1 MPNTFLQATR
11 TELNRTKVGQTE
23 LGRTRS
29 KLDWAI
35 IASIL
40 LMLAF
45 NAVALFGDLGPSTAY
60 AAVPM

>member
-1 MPNTFLQATR
+1 MPNTFSPTHAARLSRAKPVRIR
-11 TELNRTKVGQTE
+11 T
-23 LGRTRS
+23 

-40 LMLAF
+40 LMLAV
-45 NAVALFGDLGPSTAY
+45 NAVALFGDLGPTTAY

>member
-1 MPNTFLQATR
+1 MNSQTPSQPRR
-11 TELNRTKVGQTE
+11 T
-23 LGRTRS
+23 

-40 LMLAF
+40 LMLTVNVVAF
-45 NAVALFGDLGPSTAY
+45 FGDIGPSTAY